1 MRKTVLHSFWA
12 AGLILC
18 ACLGFIQQRSA
29 GVQGLLTALSLLFF
43 LPPALLLF
51 FAAREGDKKEI
62 LLLFRLS
69 LLSLGLTLLGLVL
82 AIATAAGGK
91 TLVTLA
97 NAALALV
104 SAPMYCANSWV
115 LSLFCWACLLCAGM
129 KLRK

>member
-1 MRKTVLHSFWA
+1 MRKTVLHIAWGA
-12 AGLILC
+12 AYILC

-104 SAPMYCANSWV
+104 SAPMYCANSWA